1 MEISISVVADIT
13 ATHGDLIIPLDHLY
27 DKSGALIEN
36 DNPYFTNF
44 RYQLGDNSATI
55 NTNVLNGPIEG
66 IEGSNKYISIP
77 VDSPE
82 NAATELNLRVFCSFT
97 SAYRA
102 HVCKGTLFFKDY
114 VIMESGNIVAE
125 YPAECK
131 ATNYGLLREVTKQY
145 SAYKEGT
152 YIYRAL
158 PEENANMK
166 ITPAMYCSSNFTT
179 YDTIPPADTDPLTVE
194 IYVSPGVIVTPTS
207 NADKY
212 TITGSMNQGFNITR
226 TYQKGETTAADQPS
240 KVEQQKD
247 LAPQEQALP
256 DDITGDLDKD
266 VQMLVMA
273 SVGISR
279 RMMVGNVPQEEQ
291 DKVQHLIDAAN
302 KYYTSKGQGEQFGE
316 AMKTEMAKEL
326 ERLLIEQ
333 GQQPHQSTH

>member
-1 MEISISVVADIT
+1 MMKKLLFI
-13 ATHGDLIIPLDHLY
+13 
-27 DKSGALIEN
+27 AL
-36 DNPYFTNF
+36 
-44 RYQLGDNSATI
+44 L
-55 NTNVLNGPIEG
+55 L
-66 IEGSNKYISIP
+66 
-77 VDSPE
+77 
-82 NAATELNLRVFCSFT
+82 AAT
-97 SAYRA
+97 
-102 HVCKGTLFFKDY
+102 
-114 VIMESGNIVAE
+114 
-125 YPAECK
+125 
-131 ATNYGLLREVTKQY
+131 
-145 SAYKEGT
+145 
-152 YIYRAL
+152 
-158 PEENANMK
+158 
-166 ITPAMYCSSNFTT
+166 
-179 YDTIPPADTDPLTVE
+179 LT
-194 IYVSPGVIVTPTS
+194 
-207 NADKY
+207 ACD
-212 TITGSMNQGFNITR
+212 
-226 TYQKGETTAADQPS
+226 QKGETTAADQPS